1 LKVKLGFDWPR
12 GRKIRIRMKEI
23 KSKDPLVRRLDLH
36 PTIEA
41 RMGQTESPMMNPAL
55 LESPIRPTPKPSDP
69 FLKYLTIRI
78 RIEGNANEKPKPAK
92 NLRITRDAKVG
103 ASPLRITEIV
113 FTAVPMMTIFAGP
126 NFAAKIPPGT
136 SNAA

>member
-1 LKVKLGFDWPR
+1 
-12 GRKIRIRMKEI
+12 MKEI

-113 FTAVPMMTIFAGP
+113 FTAVPMMTIFPARILRQKYLRELRTLRKREKNWKQEYP
-126 NFAAKIPPGT
+126 VRIR
-136 SNAA
+136 SL